1 MAKTTRT
8 SKNLG
13 SKSKV
18 RKQAL
23 ANGWR
28 SGLEESL
35 AAFLRSEGISY
46 EYEQN
51 KIHYVVPSRDAK
63 YTPDFYI
70 KTRTGKTI
78 IVETKGRFLTADRQK
93 MILVKQQFPDLDI
106 RMVFSRSAIKI
117 SKQSK
122 TTYAMWCE
130 KHGFPYA
137 DKVVPKEWLDE

>member
-1 MAKTTRT
+1 MTLQT
-8 SKNLG
+8 SNNLG

-35 AAFLRSEGISY
+35 AAFLRSKGIPF

-51 KIHYVVPSRDAK
+51 KIEYTVPSRGAK

-70 KTRTGKTI
+70 KTKTGKTI

-93 MILVKQQFPDLDI
+93 MILVKQQNPDLDI
-106 RMVFSRSAIKI
+106 RIVFSNPNTKI
-117 SKQSK
+117 SKQSN
-122 TTYAMWCE
+122 TTYGMWCD

-137 DKVVPKEWLDE
+137 SKVVPEEWLDE

>member
-1 MAKTTRT
+1 MMTRT
-8 SKNLG
+8 SNNLG
-13 SKSKV
+13 SNSKV

-35 AAFLRSEGISY
+35 AAFLNSKGITF

-51 KIHYVVPSRDAK
+51 KIEYIVPARGAK

-70 KTRTGKTI
+70 KTKSGKTI
-78 IVETKGRFLTADRQK
+78 IIETKGRFVTADRQK
-93 MILVKQQFPDLDI
+93 MILVKQQHPELDI
-106 RMVFSRSAIKI
+106 RIVFSNPKTKI

-122 TTYAMWCE
+122 TTYGMWCE

-137 DKVVPKEWLDE
+137 TKVVPEEWLNE

>member
-1 MAKTTRT
+1 MTNRT

-13 SKSKV
+13 SNSKV

-35 AAFLRSEGISY
+35 ATYLNDKGIPF
-46 EYEQN
+46 EYEEH
-51 KIHYVVPSRDAK
+51 KIEYLVPARGAK

-70 KTRTGKTI
+70 TTRSGKTI
-78 IVETKGRFLTADRQK
+78 ICETKGRFVTADRQK
-93 MILVKQQFPDLDI
+93 MILVKQQHPDLDI
-106 RMVFSRSAIKI
+106 RIVFSNPNTKI
-117 SKQSK
+117 SKQSN

-137 DKVVPKEWLDE
+137 SKVVPQEWLDE

>member
-1 MAKTTRT
+1 MAKTQT
-8 SKNLG
+8 SNNLG

-28 SGLEESL
+28 SGLEEHL
-35 AAFLRSEGISY
+35 AAFLTSQGIKF
-46 EYEQN
+46 EYEEH
-51 KIHYVVPSRDAK
+51 KLFYTVPARQAR

-78 IVETKGRFLTADRQK
+78 ICETKGRFLTADRQK
-93 MILVKQQFPDLDI
+93 MILVKQQYPDLDI
-106 RMVFSRSAIKI
+106 RFVFTNPNTKI

-137 DKVVPKEWLDE
+137 AKLTPEEWLNE

>member
-8 SKNLG
+8 SNNLG

-18 RKQAL
+18 RAQAIR
-23 ANGWR
+23 NGWR
-28 SGLEESL
+28 SGLEESF
-35 AAFLRSEGISY
+35 AAFLRSEGIEF

-51 KIHYVVPSRDAK
+51 KIHYVVPARNAK

-78 IVETKGRFLTADRQK
+78 IIETKGRFLTSERQK

-106 RMVFSRSAIKI
+106 RMVFSRSATTI

-137 DKVVPKEWLDE
+137 DKVVPQEWLDE

>member
-1 MAKTTRT
+1 MRFE
-8 SKNLG
+8 G
-13 SKSKV
+13 S
-18 RKQAL
+18 
-23 ANGWR
+23 
-28 SGLEESL
+28 
-35 AAFLRSEGISY
+35 SY

-106 RMVFSRSAIKI
+106 RMVFSRSSIKI

-137 DKVVPKEWLDE
+137 DKVVPTEWLDE

>member
-8 SKNLG
+8 SNKRAAD
-13 SKSKV
+13 SKK
-18 RKQAL
+18 RKEAL
-23 ANGWR
+23 KNGWR
-28 SGLEESL
+28 SGFEMDL
-35 AAFLRSEGISY
+35 AAFLRSEGIEF

-51 KIHYVVPSRDAK
+51 KIQYIVPARNAK

-78 IVETKGRFLTADRQK
+78 IVETKGHFVTSDRQK

-106 RMVFSRSAIKI
+106 RLVFSRSSTKI
-117 SKQSK
+117 SKQSN

-137 DKVVPKEWLDE
+137 DKVVPQEWLDE